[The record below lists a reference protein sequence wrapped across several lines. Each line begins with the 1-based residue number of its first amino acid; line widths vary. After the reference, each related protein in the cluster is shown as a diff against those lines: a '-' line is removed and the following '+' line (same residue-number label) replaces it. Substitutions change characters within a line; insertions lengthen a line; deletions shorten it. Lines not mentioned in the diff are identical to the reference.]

1 MQPSNSNFISDR
13 KRPTRTLPVLVT
25 CLVGMLLW
33 NASPVGRLDNV
44 WSDLLLTCQNKP
56 ASERVIIVGITAEDV
71 ITHGQERL
79 SRKFLAE
86 TLHLLA
92 DAEVDRVLM
101 DFNLGAGVT
110 AEEEQILLGVFKRF
124 GPDRLA
130 IAYEP
135 DESIRTKPSLLVHA
149 TQVNLSL
156 VPDGDGRV
164 RSLAQNKS
172 VLLPN
177 PCSWLTTGS
186 WISSITP
193 IDRRIAPNSFLRTS
207 LSGLHGGKIPMD
219 SLKGKK
225 IIISHDRQLSKTRA
239 ALPIHGPI
247 DRGTI
252 FAMGTE
258 SQLNNFQDAV
268 SYAELVS
275 LLTNIVLLLTGY
287 LIGAQAPNVSRA
299 LRGIAIVACLAIVI
313 SWNMSF
319 IFGAPSIPNT
329 IIVSSLLALYVALFY
344 RLRVIELIAG
354 LLSGV
359 LSPEEVWL
367 WRMASDRVSP
377 AILFDAMGRIK
388 KANPFA
394 IQEFKLEPKTYHLEF
409 SPLAKQC
416 MPAIGER
423 SKRLTTDY
431 STKKVW
437 DLEWPA
443 SNLPLIVFTDATS
456 RHEEFTR
463 LQKQL
468 YTDPMTCEANRAGF
482 EKALKEL
489 ESESIDHYLLFF
501 MDMNG
506 FKQVN
511 DTYGHEAGDILLKVA
526 AQRFRSVISHQD
538 VLARLGGDE
547 FAVILRGEFT
557 DSQALTIRD
566 RLESTLIEE
575 IDIGQ
580 RTVKVGVAAGYAM
593 PENNSETTAN
603 VLRRADLA
611 MYERKAIVKGRKIL
625 CSGSR

>member
-1 MQPSNSNFISDR
+1 MQSSISPSDR
-13 KRPTRTLPVLVT
+13 KRPSRTLPVLVT
-25 CLVGMLLW
+25 CLIGMLLW
-33 NASPVGRLDNV
+33 NASPVSRLDNV

-56 ASERVIIVGITAEDV
+56 ASDRVIIVGITADDV

-110 AEEEQILLGVFKRF
+110 AEEEQLLLGAFKRF
-124 GPDRLA
+124 GPNRLA
-130 IAYEP
+130 LAYEP

-156 VPDGDGRV
+156 VPDSDGRV
-164 RSLAQNKS
+164 RALAQNQA

-177 PCSWLTTGS
+177 PCNWLSTGS

-193 IDRRIAPNSFLRTS
+193 IDRRISPNSFVRTS
-207 LSGLHGGKIPMD
+207 MSGLHSGKVPLA

-252 FAMGTE
+252 FALGTE
-258 SQLNNFQDAV
+258 SQLNNFQAAV
-268 SYAELVS
+268 SYADLVS

-299 LRGIAIVACLAIVI
+299 LRGIAIVGCLAIVI

-329 IIVSSLLALYVALFY
+329 IIVSSLMALYVAIFY

-367 WRMASDRVSP
+367 WRMASDRASP
-377 AILFDAMGRIK
+377 VVLFDAMGRIK
-388 KANPFA
+388 KANPCA
-394 IQEFKLEPKTYHLEF
+394 IREFQLASKTYHTEL
-409 SPLAKQC
+409 SSLAKQC

-423 SKRLTTDY
+423 CTRLTTDY
-431 STKKVW
+431 SVKKFW

-443 SNLPLIVFTDATS
+443 TNLPLIIFTDATS

-463 LQKQL
+463 LQTQL
-468 YTDPMTCEANRAGF
+468 YTDPMTNEANRAGF
-482 EKALKEL
+482 EKSLKEL
-489 ESESIDHYLLFF
+489 GAESIAHYLIIF

-526 AQRFRSVISHQD
+526 AQRFRSVISPKD

-547 FAVILRGEFT
+547 FAVILRGNFT
-557 DSQALTIRD
+557 DSQALKIRD

-593 PENNSETTAN
+593 PENNTETTAA

>member
-1 MQPSNSNFISDR
+1 MQSSISHSDR
-13 KRPTRTLPVLVT
+13 KRPSRTLPVLVT
-25 CLVGMLLW
+25 CLIGMLLW
-33 NASPVGRLDNV
+33 NASPVSRLDNV
-44 WSDLLLTCQNKP
+44 WSDLLLTCQNRP
-56 ASERVIIVGITAEDV
+56 ASDRVIIVGITADDV

-110 AEEEQILLGVFKRF
+110 AEEEQLLLGAFKRF
-124 GPDRLA
+124 GPNRLA
-130 IAYEP
+130 LAYEP
-135 DESIRTKPSLLVHA
+135 DDSIRTKPSLLVHA

-156 VPDGDGRV
+156 VPDSDGRV
-164 RSLAQNKS
+164 RALAQNQA

-177 PCSWLTTGS
+177 PCNWLTTGS
-186 WISSITP
+186 WIASVTP
-193 IDRRIAPNSFLRTS
+193 IDRRIAPDSFLRTS
-207 LSGLHGGKIPMD
+207 MSGLHSGQISLA

-252 FAMGTE
+252 FALGTE
-258 SQLNNFQDAV
+258 SQLNNFQAAV
-268 SYAELVS
+268 TYAELVS

-299 LRGIAIVACLAIVI
+299 LRGIAIVGCLAIVI

-329 IIVSSLLALYVALFY
+329 IIVSSLMALYVAIFY

-354 LLSGV
+354 LLTGV

-367 WRMASDRVSP
+367 WRMASDRASP

-388 KANPFA
+388 KANTSA
-394 IQEFKLEPKTYHLEF
+394 IREFELAPKTYHNEL

-423 SKRLTTDY
+423 CTRLTTDN
-431 STKKVW
+431 SVKKVW

-443 SNLPLIVFTDATS
+443 STLPLVIFTDATS
-456 RHEEFTR
+456 RHEEFAR
-463 LQKQL
+463 LQTQL
-468 YTDPMTCEANRAGF
+468 YTDPMTNESNRAGF
-482 EKALKEL
+482 EKSLKEL
-489 ESESIDHYLLFF
+489 GSESIANYLIFF

-547 FAVILRGEFT
+547 FAVILRGKFT
-557 DSQALTIRD
+557 DSQALMIRD

-593 PENNSETTAN
+593 PENNTETTAD